1 VKTAVVCGA
10 GGFLGNA
17 LVKRLKSEGYYVRGI
32 SRSDPKFERSQAD
45 EFIKTDL
52 RFTKLN
58 DAAFRDTDEVYQCA
72 GNTGGIGYL
81 ENRNNAF
88 YLMDDNININKS
100 VLDACA
106 NHNVKRLL
114 FVSTGCVYPVDLSD
128 RSHSI
133 FVSEADAYPARC
145 GNAFGWASLFVERL
159 YVSANDCGH
168 QDTRIVRLHST
179 YGPGSTWRGG
189 TERAP
194 AALCRKVAEAKDGGT
209 VEVIGGGHQ
218 VRSFMYIDDAIEG
231 IRRVMASDC
240 GDPINVG
247 SSEPHEISQ
256 LVRLIA
262 EAAGKSI
269 RTKSVPGA
277 IGAVARAS
285 DNALLKHITG
295 WEPSISIVEGI
306 YRFYPWVA
314 EQVEHARVALT
325 AGGM

>member
-1 VKTAVVCGA
+1 
-10 GGFLGNA
+10 
-17 LVKRLKSEGYYVRGI
+17 
-32 SRSDPKFERSQAD
+32 
-45 EFIKTDL
+45 
-52 RFTKLN
+52 
-58 DAAFRDTDEVYQCA
+58 
-72 GNTGGIGYL
+72 
-81 ENRNNAF
+81 
-88 YLMDDNININKS
+88 MDDNININKS

-106 NHNVKRLL
+106 HHNVKRLL
-114 FVSTGCVYPVDLSD
+114 FISTGCVYPVDLSD

-159 YVSANDCGH
+159 YAAAKLCLY

-179 YGPGSTWRGG
+179 YGPGSIWRGG

-277 IGAVARAS
+277 IGAPARAS
-285 DNALLKHITG
+285 DNDLLKRITG
-295 WEPSISIVEGI
+295 WEPSITIVEGI

-314 EQVEHARVALT
+314 EQVELAKAEV
-325 AGGM
+325 